1 MLILSCFFH
10 IEIMLL
16 SLFEDLTSKFV
27 VLAKDIEDDLFLLN
41 ESIKQQDAIV
51 HDELDANYSKL
62 DEIGALLN
70 KLKTNYDVASKGA
83 LTVGEKLNHSETER
97 RRIVSA
103 IKWMDYVKIFQ
114 SIPAT
119 SFDGLHAMAATQIR
133 TLLPPSLVNMDW
145 GEISK
150 ILFELR
156 RVLSD
161 INSDDVQIAQKNV
174 IRLTEAIETELLGE
188 FEVAVL
194 ELMENPTVE
203 AHMTRTKELCKWLHL
218 YNNGQS
224 VQNRYLFTVI
234 EKRIP
239 RKKFVQN
246 TATIATKSSGNFLS
260 ALGIVSKSSL
270 NEKKKRKSKVV
281 PGKKS
286 LFGRFASAE
295 QVEGESSSEGES
307 DGEVEEKNNEKKSVI
322 MRQSVAEKAVAAEGS
337 SDNLSELFGHIN
349 IVCSE
354 QFTIIRAIFPPAVV
368 AAITRILIQRI
379 FTDPAFGI
387 QTLVDN
393 ILSPAPPKPQLNLS
407 SYLDALTIVRE
418 KLSALYVVLLEH
430 CSHPS
435 MHGMGRELVRGFG
448 GKVGINRSPSNDS
461 LSNPVSSELLDN
473 LGGSKAASSAAE
485 ELQRLQSDNEIKAFL
500 DEQVSSVIGTYITDY
515 FDKELTLVKFEFSDN
530 LKRAVGN
537 DSSYITAVSVLS
549 SQPRLKAEKFKSISE
564 LVSKVANVQYINS
577 VFMITTESILRMER
591 IGRDDKRLALKA
603 KELYLLE
610 IEFLVDGLFIPWS
623 TSIVTLLLKCA
634 STSANKSAMP
644 PLEFLQALSALF
656 MGINKIKSHFEDI
669 YVVPLTL
676 QPQLIVICKEARTAA
691 FKRLDKVMKESIFA
705 WSMCVGIHLE
715 KTLTTLQSKYDF
727 APQGMTVGGRQMSN
741 KARVYTDTC
750 AAIRKELI
758 TLENG
763 VSMFKEFLQGF
774 NMVELLWKPLGQM
787 FVGTLISHIK
797 KYKVSIDGAKI
808 LLNDLEEYKNL
819 CAIMEYPEV
828 IDMMLCLKEIA
839 TVFLVP
845 SEKVEKKVVEDLRQ
859 LDTHVILAFVRNRA
873 DAATRPGELWMKG
886 LNSFYGT
893 LRWDAPL
900 PWEGK
905 NRSSILG
912 FNELVS
918 NKVPLGPSTLRK
930 TQTPL
935 SQALIIEAA
944 KALEE
949 SLSKNTVGLT
959 VGAGNSMPTVTSA
972 SASAKNTGGL
982 SNNIENAFNRF
993 SAQFVPSR
1001 DGNRESKKL
1010 FDIQLSTPS
1019 LSFISR
1025 PDLIGNNAKEAFGN
1039 IQKGFDALFFS
1050 NDSNTTNNVPS
1061 KAPVVKT
1068 AAVSTGATTVP
1079 DSTAPPGPLTAPAAT
1094 SKPIPNSKHTTKNAA
1109 AAADGDL
1116 FAEFIKPNISLPNPF
1131 TLFKK

>member
-1 MLILSCFFH
+1 
-10 IEIMLL
+10 MLL

-51 HDELDANYSKL
+51 HDELETHYNKL
-62 DEIGALLN
+62 DEIGTLLN

-97 RRIVSA
+97 KRIVSA

-114 SIPAT
+114 SIPAN
-119 SFDGLHAMAATQIR
+119 SFDGLHALSITQLR
-133 TLLPPSLVNMDW
+133 ALLPPSLVNMDW

-161 INSDDVQIAQKNV
+161 INSEDVQIAQKNV

-194 ELMENPTVE
+194 DLMENPTVE
-203 AHMTRTKELCKWLHL
+203 THMIRTKELCKWLHL

-224 VQNRYLFTVI
+224 VQNRYIFTVI

-239 RKKFVQN
+239 RKKFVQTDTN
-246 TATIATKSSGNFLS
+246 NTKSSGNFLS
-260 ALGIVSKSSL
+260 ALGIVTKSSL
-270 NEKKKRKSKVV
+270 NDKKKRKSKAV

-295 QVEGESSSEGES
+295 QVEGESSSEGDS
-307 DGEVEEKNNEKKSVI
+307 DNDEVKQKEKKSVI
-322 MRQSVAEKAVAAEGS
+322 ETLKKTVLEKPAPVPTGDS
-337 SDNLSELFGHIN
+337 SGDSLSELFGHIN
-349 IVCSE
+349 MVCSE
-354 QFTIIRAIFPPAVV
+354 QFTIIREIFPTSVV

-435 MHGMGRELVRGFG
+435 MHGMGRELVRGVS
-448 GKVGINRSPSNDS
+448 GKIGINRSPSNDS
-461 LSNPVSSELLDN
+461 LVNVQNNESQEN
-473 LGGSKAASSAAE
+473 LGGSKTSSAAE
-485 ELQRLQSDNEIKAFL
+485 ELQRLQSDNEIKLFL

-515 FDKELTLVKFEFSDN
+515 FDKELTLVKFEFSDS
-530 LKRAVGN
+530 LKKAVGN
-537 DSSYITAVSVLS
+537 DASYITAVSVLS
-549 SQPRLKAEKFKSISE
+549 SQPRLKAEKFKTINE
-564 LVSKVANVQYINS
+564 LVSKVANMQYINS
-577 VFMITTESILRMER
+577 VFMITTESIIRMER
-591 IGRDDKRLALKA
+591 IGRDDKRLAVKA

-623 TSIVTLLLKCA
+623 TSIVNLLLKCA
-634 STSANKSAMP
+634 STSANKSTLP
-644 PLEFLQALSALF
+644 PLEFLQSLSALF
-656 MGINKIKSHFEDI
+656 LGINKIKSHFDDI
-669 YVVPLTL
+669 YIVPLTL

-727 APQGMTVGGRQMSN
+727 APQGMMPGKS
-741 KARVYTDTC
+741 RVYTDAC
-750 AAIRKELI
+750 ASIRKELI
-758 TLENG
+758 GLEN
-763 VSMFKEFLQGF
+763 SISSYKDFLHGF

-797 KYKVSIDGAKI
+797 KYKVSMDGAKI

-819 CAIMEYPEV
+819 CAIMECPEV

-839 TVFLVP
+839 SVFLVA

-859 LDTHVILAFVRNRA
+859 LDTHVVLGFVRNRA
-873 DAATRPGELWMKG
+873 DAATRPGDLWMKG
-886 LNSFYGT
+886 LNSYYGT

-912 FNELVS
+912 FNELVT

-949 SLSKNTVGLT
+949 SLSKNTVGLALGSANT
-959 VGAGNSMPTVTSA
+959 IPSVTHGSEKHT
-972 SASAKNTGGL
+972 SGL
-982 SNNIENAFNRF
+982 SNIENAFNRF
-993 SAQFVPSR
+993 SSQFVPSR
-1001 DGNRESKKL
+1001 DGNRESKTL
-1010 FDIQLSTPS
+1010 FDIQLSAPS
-1019 LSFISR
+1019 LSFMAR

-1039 IQKGFDALFFS
+1039 IQKGFDALFFNNNS
-1050 NDSNTTNNVPS
+1050 DSINNNVH
-1061 KAPVVKT
+1061 KTDAVKT
-1068 AAVSTGATTVP
+1068 AVGSNSSATPVL
-1079 DSTAPPGPLTAPAAT
+1079 DSTATPSSSAPIATPKPVTATNKQA
-1094 SKPIPNSKHTTKNAA
+1094 TKN

-1116 FAEFIKPNISLPNPF
+1116 FAEFIKPNLTLPNPF
-1131 TLFKK
+1131 SLFKK